1 MTEGLFQTL
10 VNTSGAIVCAKDAN
24 GRYVFANSQFIKDF
38 NVTGKPICGATDFDL
53 FPRDIAERLRQ
64 HDEMALDGPGT
75 SAQEEVIRVG
85 EDERS
90 YLFNRVPLPKDCSD
104 ARLGVIAFEI
114 TQRIKAEDDLLVS
127 RSFFEGILKIA
138 ADAII
143 SIDEAQRIILFNQ
156 GAERIFG
163 YTAEEAIG
171 QPLDMLL
178 PMGARP
184 THRHQIAQFG
194 RTEVS
199 ARQMGE
205 RGGIAGRRKDG
216 TVFPA
221 EASISRMR
229 LRGRT
234 TFTAILRDVSEA
246 RRAEDAIKSLN
257 ADLKHRAT
265 QLENANRE
273 LEAFSYSVS
282 HDLRAPLRS
291 IDGFSQMLMEDFS
304 ADLPDEAQDSLHRIR
319 AASQR
324 MAQLID
330 DILALSRV
338 TRASIER
345 REVDLSAMVAS
356 AAEDLHQEDPQRKVV
371 FSIPEGI
378 RADADP
384 HLMQVVLNNLLG
396 NSWKYT
402 SKHDTARIEFGRFVD
417 ARGRTAYFVRDDG
430 AGFDMAYANK
440 LFGAFQRL
448 HAMHEYSGSGIGLAT
463 VQRIVHKHGGEIWAE
478 GAVEQGATFYFTLK

>member
-10 VNTSGAIVCAKDAN
+10 VTTSGAIVCAKDAK
-24 GRYVFANSQFIKDF
+24 GRYVFVNSQFTEDF
-38 NVTGKPICGATDFDL
+38 NASGKSLVGATDLDL
-53 FPRDIAERLRQ
+53 FPQEVAERLRR
-64 HDEMALDGPGT
+64 HDEIALGENGSSVQEEAIRLDG
-75 SAQEEVIRVG
+75 EERI
-85 EDERS
+85 
-90 YLFNRVPLPKDCSD
+90 YLFNRFSLPEEASG
-104 ARLGVIAFEI
+104 ARLGIIAFEI
-114 TQRIKAEDDLLVS
+114 TQRAKVEDDLLVS
-127 RSFFEGILKIA
+127 RSFFEGILDIA

-143 SIDEAQRIILFNQ
+143 SIDEDQRIILFNQ

-163 YTAEEAIG
+163 YTAEEALG

-184 THRHQIAQFG
+184 MHRHHIGQFG
-194 RTEVS
+194 RSEVG

-205 RGGIAGRRKDG
+205 RGAIAGRRKDG

-257 ADLKHRAT
+257 TDLKHRAA

-291 IDGFSQMLMEDFS
+291 IDGFSQLLVEDFG
-304 ADLPDEAQDSLHRIR
+304 AELPGEAQDSLQRIR

-338 TRASIER
+338 TRTSIDR
-345 REVDLSAMVAS
+345 RGVDLSAMAM
-356 AAEDLHQEDPQRKVV
+356 AIAEDLRQEEPQRNVTFV
-371 FSIPEGI
+371 IPQDLAAE
-378 RADADP
+378 ADP
-384 HLMQVVLNNLLG
+384 HLIQVLLNNLLG
-396 NSWKYT
+396 NAWKYT
-402 SKHDTARIEFGRFVD
+402 GKHASARIEFGRFTD
-417 ARGRTAYFVRDDG
+417 SRGRIVYFVRDDG

-448 HAMHEYSGSGIGLAT
+448 HAASEYAGSGIGLAT
-463 VQRIVHKHGGEIWAE
+463 VQRIVHKHGGEVWAE
-478 GAVEQGATFYFTLK
+478 GAVEQGATFYFTLR